1 MRSGRYAAS
10 DNELAALADV
20 PPGDILVMSTP
31 HHHLLGVSPAL
42 SARADR
48 LCGPLHYMERRMM
61 PGFKD
66 NNFNERSS
74 AAAKARKAMV
84 ERFRAQ
90 PGPDDPAIIELRAKQ
105 KEIADARE
113 ARAAERRAAKE
124 AEAARLR
131 AEEAARLLEQ
141 KAREAEAA
149 KAAIEAAA
157 RELARQAELKAA
169 RDARYAARKARR

>member
-1 MRSGRYAAS
+1 
-10 DNELAALADV
+10 
-20 PPGDILVMSTP
+20 
-31 HHHLLGVSPAL
+31 
-42 SARADR
+42 
-48 LCGPLHYMERRMM
+48 M

-66 NNFNERSS
+66 NNFNERSQ
-74 AAAKARKAMV
+74 AAAKARQAML

-90 PGPDDPAIIELRAKQ
+90 PGPDDPAVIALREKQ
-105 KEIADARE
+105 RQIAEARE
-113 ARAAERRAAKE
+113 QRAAERRAARE

-149 KAAIEAAA
+149 KLAVEAAA